1 MLLVYDTDNVL
12 HITNDKGLRWNY
24 DKTQKPQFGFEYDTL
39 FFNPYEDERIFILND
54 EEHLLSD
61 ESIQEIE
68 EYIKLCDPPSQI
80 NLQNQYIED
89 LDDEVENRIGHLLDL
104 LQGSD
109 IGFNNT
115 ASLVIASR
123 EMSNDPRRQIG
134 RRVLDWM
141 DFLNGVN
148 FRTKE
153 ELRATLETD
162 LKDFDHYLDQ
172 LPTAPSVDTFHETN
186 WADDRF
192 DKSSDTLDINGG
204 QDELGEDKRA
214 V

>member
-24 DKTQKPQFGFEYDTL
+24 DKTQKPQFGFEYDCL
-39 FFNPYEDERIFILND
+39 FYNPFENEQIFILND

-89 LDDEVENRIGHLLDL
+89 LDDEVENRIGHLLAEA
-104 LQGSD
+104 SVV
-109 IGFNNT
+109 GFNNT
-115 ASLVIASR
+115 SSLVIASR

-148 FRTKE
+148 YRTKE

-172 LPTAPSVDTFHETN
+172 LPQVPSIDTFHETN
-186 WADDRF
+186 WADERF
-192 DKSSDTLDINGG
+192 DKSSDTLDIKGG

>member
-24 DKTQKPQFGFEYDTL
+24 DKTQKPQFGFEYDCL
-39 FFNPYEDERIFILND
+39 FYNPFENEQIFILND

-89 LDDEVENRIGHLLDL
+89 LDDEVESRIGHLLAEA
-104 LQGSD
+104 SVV
-109 IGFNNT
+109 GFNNT
-115 ASLVIASR
+115 SSLVIASR

-148 FRTKE
+148 YRTKE

-172 LPTAPSVDTFHETN
+172 LPQVPSIDTFHETN
-186 WADDRF
+186 WADERF
-192 DKSSDTLDINGG
+192 DKSSDTLDIKGG

>member
-24 DKTQKPQFGFEYDTL
+24 DKTQKPQFGFEYDCL
-39 FFNPYEDERIFILND
+39 FYNPFENEQMFILND

-89 LDDEVENRIGHLLDL
+89 LDDEVENRIGHLLAEA
-104 LQGSD
+104 SVV
-109 IGFNNT
+109 GFNNT
-115 ASLVIASR
+115 SSLVIASR

-148 FRTKE
+148 YRTKE

-172 LPTAPSVDTFHETN
+172 LPQVPSIDTFHETN
-186 WADDRF
+186 WADERF
-192 DKSSDTLDINGG
+192 DKSSDTLDIKGG

>member
-24 DKTQKPQFGFEYDTL
+24 DKTQKPQFGFEYDCL
-39 FFNPYEDERIFILND
+39 FYNPFENEQMFILND

-89 LDDEVENRIGHLLDL
+89 LDDEVENRIGHLLAEA
-104 LQGSD
+104 SVV
-109 IGFNNT
+109 GFNNT
-115 ASLVIASR
+115 SSLVIASR

-148 FRTKE
+148 YRTKE

-162 LKDFDHYLDQ
+162 LQDFDHYLDQ
-172 LPTAPSVDTFHETN
+172 LPQVPSIDTFHETN
-186 WADDRF
+186 WADERF